1 MALLSGD
8 SGNVVPSSQVKPG
21 RGACAGPR
29 EVYHKAMFEAA
40 LRFRLTAVA
49 TLCALCLAVP
59 AGAQERKAGDY
70 PLTAD
75 SLVQPGIRHGR
86 LEGPFEFHS
95 KLIPDTVRRY
105 WIYVPAEYDAK
116 RPPNLLVFQD
126 GQRATNPDGSLRV
139 QNALDNLIAKGEIPA
154 TLGVFVTPGNTSEHY
169 PDNLG
174 MSNPNHRAEEY
185 DALNDTYA
193 RMLTEEL
200 LPQVAKSYSF
210 TSDPK
215 RRVIGGTSSGAI
227 AAFTVAWNRP
237 EAFGNVIS
245 IIGSYTSI
253 GYRPATETTSA
264 VYGGDVYPGLIRKS
278 KIRPLR
284 IFIQDGANDLDNEH
298 GNWFLANQQ
307 MVRSIEW
314 ANANADKWELG
325 PARYDLKYVWGDGA
339 HSDQHGGALLPDIL
353 RWVWR
358 DQK

>member
-1 MALLSGD
+1 VNAAD
-8 SGNVVPSSQVKPG
+8 D
-21 RGACAGPR
+21 
-29 EVYHKAMFEAA
+29 YHKGMSAAFATHRLICAAVLFAM
-40 LRFRLTAVA
+40 
-49 TLCALCLAVP
+49 CLAVP
-59 AGAQERKAGDY
+59 ATAQERKVGDY
-70 PLTAD
+70 PLMAD
-75 SLVQPGIRHGR
+75 SLVQADIKHGR

-95 KLIPDTVRRY
+95 KLIPNTVRRY
-105 WIYVPAEYDAK
+105 WIYVPVGYDAK
-116 RPPNLLVFQD
+116 TPPNLLVFQD

-139 QNALDNLIAKGEIPA
+139 QNVLDNLIAKGEIPK
-154 TLGVFVTPGNTSEHY
+154 TLGIFVTPGNTGATY

-185 DALNDTYA
+185 DALSDTYA

-200 LPQVAKSYSF
+200 LPHVAKTYAF

-227 AAFTVAWNRP
+227 ASFTTAWNHP

-253 GYRPATETTSA
+253 GYKPATATTPA
-264 VYGGDVYPGLIRKS
+264 VYGGDTYPGVIRKS

-284 IFIQDGANDLDNEH
+284 IFIQDGSNDLDNEH

-307 MVRSIEW
+307 MVKSIEW
-314 ANANADKWELG
+314 ANANGDKWDLG
-325 PARYDLKYVWGDGA
+325 PHRYDLKYVWGDGG

-353 RWVWR
+353 RWIWR